1 MKNNVY
7 VRSRKSIKNI
17 SITRLLC
24 LLPLIIYGFYKNG
37 IYLYANHYVGIWGLF
52 KPLVYIGLGA
62 FIGALVNVLY
72 ELIIKKRQ
80 DDIVDVIF
88 SSFHVEYGILLGCI
102 TSINTNLFIYTM
114 SILIVFIIS
123 KFIKNR
129 INVMSIVFI
138 LIYLLQMN
146 ILNNYS
152 FLNVYD
158 TSRVFT
164 FDFMDYM
171 VGRGQ
176 GGIATT
182 HIILL
187 VISFIGISIT
197 NNNKTNITISSAI
210 SLFVLFGI
218 YAIINKV
225 PLGSIILNNNY
236 MFICVYILTDYVT
249 SSYTLTGEVIYGVL
263 FGILTLAFYF
273 INPYIAPFIA
283 VAITSLLNNLIDRIA
298 NKFVKY

>member
-7 VRSRKSIKNI
+7 VRSKKSIKNI

-24 LLPLIIYGFYKNG
+24 LLPLIIYGLYKNG
-37 IYLYANHYVGIWGLF
+37 IYLYINHYTTIIGLF
-52 KPLVYIGLGA
+52 KPLVYIIIGGI
-62 FIGALVNVLY
+62 IGALVNIIY
-72 ELIIKKRQ
+72 EKAIKRRE
-80 DDIVDVIF
+80 DSLFDMVF

-102 TSINTNLFIYTM
+102 TSINTNIIIFTISVLGIFI
-114 SILIVFIIS
+114 LS

-129 INVMSIVFI
+129 VNVMSIVFI
-138 LIYLLQMN
+138 LIYLLQVN
-146 ILNNYS
+146 ILGSYS
-152 FLNVYD
+152 FLNAYD

-187 VISFIGISIT
+187 IISLIGISIT
-197 NNNKTNITISSAI
+197 NNNKSNITLSSI
-210 SLFVLFGI
+210 LGLFVVFGV
-218 YAIINKV
+218 YSIINKV

-236 MFICVYILTDYVT
+236 MFVCVYILTDYVT
-249 SSYTLTGEVIYGVL
+249 SSYTLTGEVIYGLL
-263 FGILTLAFYF
+263 FSVLTLLFYF
-273 INPYIAPFIA
+273 INPYLAPFIS
-283 VAITSLLNNLIDRIA
+283 VVITSLLNNLIDRIA
-298 NKFVKY
+298 NKLTKQ

>member
-7 VRSRKSIKNI
+7 VRSKKSIKNI

-24 LLPLIIYGFYKNG
+24 LLPLIIYGLYKNG
-37 IYLYANHYVGIWGLF
+37 IYLYINHYTTIIGLF
-52 KPLVYIGLGA
+52 KPLVYIIIGGI
-62 FIGALVNVLY
+62 IGALVNIIY
-72 ELIIKKRQ
+72 EKVIKRRE
-80 DDIVDVIF
+80 DSLFDMVF

-102 TSINTNLFIYTM
+102 TSINTNIIIFTISVLGIFI
-114 SILIVFIIS
+114 LS

-129 INVMSIVFI
+129 VNVMSIVFI
-138 LIYLLQMN
+138 LIYLLQVN
-146 ILNNYS
+146 ILGSYS
-152 FLNVYD
+152 FLNAYD

-187 VISFIGISIT
+187 IISLIGIGIT
-197 NNNKTNITISSAI
+197 NNNKSNITLSSI
-210 SLFVLFGI
+210 LGLFVVFGV
-218 YAIINKV
+218 YSIINKV

-236 MFICVYILTDYVT
+236 MFVCVYILTDYVT
-249 SSYTLTGEVIYGVL
+249 SSYTLTGEVIYGLL
-263 FGILTLAFYF
+263 FSVLTLLFYF
-273 INPYIAPFIA
+273 INPYLAPFIS
-283 VAITSLLNNLIDRIA
+283 VVITSLLNNLIDRIA
-298 NKFVKY
+298 NKLTKQ

>member
-7 VRSRKSIKNI
+7 VRSKKSIKNI

-24 LLPLIIYGFYKNG
+24 LLPLIIYGLYKNG
-37 IYLYANHYVGIWGLF
+37 IYLYINHYTTIIGLF
-52 KPLVYIGLGA
+52 KPLIYIIIGGI
-62 FIGALVNVLY
+62 IGALVNIIY
-72 ELIIKKRQ
+72 EKVIKRRE
-80 DDIVDVIF
+80 DSLFDMVF

-102 TSINTNLFIYTM
+102 TSINTNIIIFTISVLGIFI
-114 SILIVFIIS
+114 LS

-129 INVMSIVFI
+129 VNVMSIVFI
-138 LIYLLQMN
+138 LIYLLQVN
-146 ILNNYS
+146 ILGSYS
-152 FLNVYD
+152 FLNAYD

-187 VISFIGISIT
+187 IISLIGISIT
-197 NNNKTNITISSAI
+197 NNNKSNITLSSI
-210 SLFVLFGI
+210 LGLFVVFGV
-218 YAIINKV
+218 YSIINKV

-236 MFICVYILTDYVT
+236 MFVCVYILTDYVT
-249 SSYTLTGEVIYGVL
+249 SSYTLKGEVIYGLL
-263 FGILTLAFYF
+263 FSVLTLLFYF
-273 INPYIAPFIA
+273 INPYLAPFIS
-283 VAITSLLNNLIDRIA
+283 VVITSLLNNLIDRIA
-298 NKFVKY
+298 NKLTKQ

>member
-7 VRSRKSIKNI
+7 VRSKKSIKNI

-24 LLPLIIYGFYKNG
+24 LLPLIIYGLYKNG
-37 IYLYANHYVGIWGLF
+37 IYLYINHYTTIIGLF
-52 KPLVYIGLGA
+52 KPLVYIIIGGI
-62 FIGALVNVLY
+62 IGALVNIIY
-72 ELIIKKRQ
+72 EKVIKRRE
-80 DDIVDVIF
+80 DSLFDMVF

-102 TSINTNLFIYTM
+102 TSINTNIIIFTISVLGIFI
-114 SILIVFIIS
+114 LS

-129 INVMSIVFI
+129 VNVMSIVFI
-138 LIYLLQMN
+138 LIYLLQVN
-146 ILNNYS
+146 ILGSYS
-152 FLNVYD
+152 FLNAYD

-187 VISFIGISIT
+187 IISLIGISIT
-197 NNNKTNITISSAI
+197 NNNKSNITLSSI
-210 SLFVLFGI
+210 LGLFVVFGV
-218 YAIINKV
+218 YSIINKV

-236 MFICVYILTDYVT
+236 MFVCVYILTDYVT
-249 SSYTLTGEVIYGVL
+249 SSYTLTGEVIYGLL
-263 FGILTLAFYF
+263 FSVLTLLFYF
-273 INPYIAPFIA
+273 INPYLAPFIS
-283 VAITSLLNNLIDRIA
+283 VVITSLLNNLIDRIA
-298 NKFVKY
+298 NKLTKQ